1 MAPALQQ
8 DLTTGKGYISTSF
21 PASPPYNSFDWQK
34 WTVET
39 GDGRGSIWQVGA
51 GTCWPVVWRLD
62 RHRVLESGVVQCPS
76 DSGSGH
82 SPEVIH
88 IVVRQWGLY
97 QLNTPL
103 RHIIWVTLWPDNDMY
118 WCLLWWRV
126 FSILNKT
133 EKTRE
138 NSYPSDQSED
148 KEQIFMLAERYLP
161 WYQCYNLPMSRSGRR
176 RCWRQSSY
184 FIKNQL
190 KASIL
195 LFLLFPYGIRIGGFH
210 ARKESFGA
218 KFPPC

>member
-21 PASPPYNSFDWQK
+21 SASPPYNSFDWQK

-62 RHRVLESGVVQCPS
+62 RHRVLEWSVVQCPS

-138 NSYPSDQSED
+138 NDIRVIRV
-148 KEQIFMLAERYLP
+148 KTR
-161 WYQCYNLPMSRSGRR
+161 SRSL
-176 RCWRQSSY
+176 CWLSDTYLDTSGISSVPI
-184 FIKNQL
+184 FQCRDQVRGDVD
-190 KASIL
+190 ASSLI
-195 LFLLFPYGIRIGGFH
+195 
-210 ARKESFGA
+210 S
-218 KFPPC
+218 